1 MNLDNILIN
10 PLESNP
16 ADYNIVADILNDD
29 FEKVADF
36 GVNGID
42 MFAWWVQQDEDFRL
56 FIVNQFIVVMAQEI
70 LTGTAE

>member
-1 MNLDNILIN
+1 MNLDNIVIT

-29 FEKVADF
+29 FVKVADF

-42 MFAWWVQQDEDFRL
+42 MFSWWVQQDEDFRL
-56 FIVNQFIVVMAQEI
+56 FIVNQFIVVIAQEI
-70 LTGTAE
+70 YTGQAV

>member
-1 MNLDNILIN
+1 MNLDNILIT

-29 FEKVADF
+29 FVKVADF
-36 GVNGID
+36 GPSGID
-42 MFAWWVQQDEDFRL
+42 MFSWWVQQDEDFRL

-70 LTGTAE
+70 YTGQAE